1 MLNIPNNKVFIKN
14 KKIVIFFVELN
25 FSDLILRYFN
35 IVKHL
40 LIKIRCQVIS

>member
-1 MLNIPNNKVFIKN
+1 MLNNPNNKVLIKN

-25 FSDLILRYFN
+25 FSDLILPYFN

-40 LIKIRCQVIS
+40 